1 MTLLTR
7 RSFLSL
13 LFLCIVASHVALCVP
28 SREKRHLMPRQQEE
42 DGSGSG
48 GDAVTTGDYYY
59 TQPSWEE
66 GYGDDDDGTASD
78 TGSASAATPT
88 NDPGSSGTDG
98 GGGGSMSPTPA
109 ASDDNNSGWY
119 SPTASNTIDN
129 GQQQQPT
136 STDAASPTNDQT
148 ASASDNNQ
156 PPSSSSESDQS
167 IVPAAAAPSTSS
179 DEQQQQQDTTTTD
192 IPPTSTT
199 DPAAATTTTMSN
211 NDQATTSSNN
221 DATTTTTTTS
231 FSVTSSTAT
240 PSLVLGSHEC
250 ASDTHAVNG
259 ECPSDYFCNAAT
271 HACVQLLANGD
282 QCFEDFQCSS
292 SFCVDG
298 TCNDQPA
305 KEGAQLSG
313 GQIAGITIGS
323 VAGAVVLIGAFM
335 FCMKRRRRYG
345 GGNNSSS
352 RARKFEQIRAQDDAE
367 ADVNMVERGDGGVR
381 DSKYNMLTSLM
392 QRASGGQ
399 TMSYGNVG
407 ADAAPPA
414 MVEQQQ
420 HQQQP
425 YNTMMAVPTAT
436 TNNHRESKV
445 QEPVMDQCAYEAQ
458 QYYGSLATDVEP
470 SSPAPGANPQHKSW
484 MTTGSAIDPHVVERP
499 PTTLVRDSTLNN
511 LHAPLFHVTGPAD
524 PNTVPA
530 GGEAHVPTIPPPP
543 SSSSTEGA
551 ELDAFQSRRS
561 SWLLKEIAERWRQG
575 SSSGARSSAI
585 AAPHN
590 GDPHSNTGAPLWDD
604 GLSVPG
610 KRSSSLSNASTS
622 LHNPFRSSSLMS
634 GSISD
639 QSTITP
645 EHRRTDSMISTLRM
659 PPLVREPDAW
669 TVEDSMSLTSDPTT
683 TTTTTSSNPQHH
695 PQHPPS
701 SS

>member
-1 MTLLTR
+1 
-7 RSFLSL
+7 
-13 LFLCIVASHVALCVP
+13 
-28 SREKRHLMPRQQEE
+28 MPRQQEK
-42 DGSGSG
+42 DGGSGS

-78 TGSASAATPT
+78 TGNASAATPT

-98 GGGGSMSPTPA
+98 GGSMSTTAP

-119 SPTASNTIDN
+119 SPTAGASSNTIDN
-129 GQQQQPT
+129 GQQQPT
-136 STDAASPTNDQT
+136 SSDTAAASPTP
-148 ASASDNNQ
+148 SASDNNQ

-199 DPAAATTTTMSN
+199 DPADATTMSN

-221 DATTTTTTTS
+221 DAATTATTS

-298 TCNDQPA
+298 TCNDQPS
-305 KEGAQLSG
+305 KEGAKLSG
-313 GQIAGITIGS
+313 GQIAGVTIGS

-335 FCMKRRRRYG
+335 FCMKRRRR
-345 GGNNSSS
+345 GGNNSGS

-392 QRASGGQ
+392 QRASGGGQ

-414 MVEQQQ
+414 AMAQE
-420 HQQQP
+420 QQQP
-425 YNTMMAVPTAT
+425 YNTMMAVPTAP
-436 TNNHRESKV
+436 NNHRESKV
-445 QEPVMDQCAYEAQ
+445 QEPAMDQCAYEAQ

-543 SSSSTEGA
+543 SSSTEGA

-585 AAPHN
+585 AAPHVG
-590 GDPHSNTGAPLWDD
+590 GDSHPNNTGAPLWDD
-604 GLSVPG
+604 GLNVPG

-622 LHNPFRSSSLMS
+622 LHNPFRSSSLMD
-634 GSISD
+634 GSVSD

-645 EHRRTDSMISTLRM
+645 DHRRTDSMISTLRM

-683 TTTTTSSNPQHH
+683 TTTTASSNPQHH
-695 PQHPPS
+695 QQPPPS